1 MRILGWV
8 LFAAACGFF
17 VLQGVFLA
25 ASDYSMTSY
34 EVVIDHVFP
43 LLGLGAIVGAG
54 VGALI
59 VSRYP
64 RNLVGWLFLIG
75 QLGNAVGLAA
85 DAFGALVRQGIVEAP
100 MAGRIA
106 AFLTQFSGTV
116 FTVCVMAVIFM
127 IVPDGHL
134 LSRRWRVAAAVPV
147 LSMLLWWTGGIL
159 APAGMGMPGATG
171 EPGLREGLGEVLI
184 AAGFLATLLSIC
196 LGAVALVLRLRR
208 STGLEHLRLRWIATG
223 AAALAVTFVLFA
235 LSDLILEGTP
245 WILTIATCLAYA
257 LFPVSVGVAI
267 FRYRLFDIDVILN
280 RAVVLGLLVVFVT
293 IGYIAVVVAIGAVL
307 RGIGAPG
314 SVLYWPSLVATALVA
329 AAFQPLRGRVLRLAD
344 RLVYGQRAV
353 PYEALASLS
362 RRLADS
368 PSPDGAPARVA
379 EAAGR
384 AVGAAAVTVRLGRP
398 DAPVPVRAAAWSD
411 TAGTTGSARVE
422 AAGLVLP
429 VHDMG
434 EQIGCIEVTMPRG
447 QTLRTFE
454 RRLLQDVAAQAGIAF
469 RNALLEAELAGH
481 VRQGLALSADL
492 EASRRRL
499 VGVED
504 EARERLADAI
514 QRRVVPH
521 LVAVDAQLGSGE
533 PTERYRPERLDPL
546 ITEVE
551 RALEELRTV
560 CHGVF
565 PALLQRRGLVPALS
579 TQLDRTHPHTRLV
592 VDDTAMPRLAPEVE
606 AAGYLF
612 CLEVTPSDHESEVE
626 LRVDNENLN
635 ITVTGGVD
643 WADGFGSSADIAAPG
658 AWQHSRDRVAAL
670 DGTVNV
676 QHSDLGITV
685 FAAIPVGPATTK
697 PPPDLSGSGS

>member
-368 PSPDGAPARVA
+368 PAPDGAPARVA

-398 DAPVPVRAAAWSD
+398 DEPVPVRAAAWSD

-429 VHDMG
+429 CTTWASRSDVSKSPCPAARPCGRLSGACSRTWRHKPVSLFAMHYWRPSWPDTCG
-434 EQIGCIEVTMPRG
+434 RAWPSRPTSRHPEDDWSVSRTRHASVWQTRSNAGWSHIWSPWTPSSAAASRPSATGPSDWTHSSPKSSVPWRNSGRCATGCSRLCCGDAGWCRPCPPNWTAPIHTPGSWSTTRPCRGSPRRWRLRATCSAWRSHPATMN
-447 QTLRTFE
+447 
-454 RRLLQDVAAQAGIAF
+454 RRLHGECAT
-469 RNALLEAELAGH
+469 
-481 VRQGLALSADL
+481 
-492 EASRRRL
+492 
-499 VGVED
+499 
-504 EARERLADAI
+504 
-514 QRRVVPH
+514 QRPR
-521 LVAVDAQLGSGE
+521 D
-533 PTERYRPERLDPL
+533 
-546 ITEVE
+546 
-551 RALEELRTV
+551 
-560 CHGVF
+560 HGV
-565 PALLQRRGLVPALS
+565 RRHSGRP
-579 TQLDRTHPHTRLV
+579 
-592 VDDTAMPRLAPEVE
+592 
-606 AAGYLF
+606 
-612 CLEVTPSDHESEVE
+612 C
-626 LRVDNENLN
+626 DNEATPGSLGLR
-635 ITVTGGVD
+635 IVMGGTG
-643 WADGFGSSADIAAPG
+643 
-658 AWQHSRDRVAAL
+658 
-670 DGTVNV
+670 
-676 QHSDLGITV
+676 
-685 FAAIPVGPATTK
+685 
-697 PPPDLSGSGS
+697 